1 MKGDERRGRVHSFRS
16 LEGTGLSI
24 LVKSPLKHKG
34 WKQRLY
40 LAHNLETRN
49 MGKFLPDSL
58 SLIHA
63 VLAGAAETREPIPR
77 GFLHS
82 ISGASA
88 LPGLSLHGTSY
99 LRPLQEPC
107 YSPKWHT
114 WRLASPRASLDPGF
128 KIPDDSLEVTEHYFY
143 QFLSHKVLRPAQ
155 IQREQ
160 SQRISAIWS
169 LLQSPWIAFCIL
181 LWIQR
186 EATGGFKY
194 RNSRMLFLFLKDHLA
209 AREYIEWGQDRKQGD
224 KLATS
229 MVVWMAAVEQEK
241 SGD

>member
-1 MKGDERRGRVHSFRS
+1 MSQFLWIRNSEVAELGGSGSSS
-16 LEGTGLSI
+16 LT
-24 LVKSPLKHKG
+24 
-34 WKQRLY
+34 RLC
-40 LAHNLETRN
+40 TRCQ
-49 MGKFLPDSL
+49 
-58 SLIHA
+58 
-63 VLAGAAETREPIPR
+63 
-77 GFLHS
+77 
-82 ISGASA
+82 
-88 LPGLSLHGTSY
+88 PGLESSEGLTGAGVSDSKMAHLPEARGLNISSCCSL
-99 LRPLQEPC
+99 
-107 YSPKWHT
+107 
-114 WRLASPRASLDPGF
+114 WRTALASSWYEKLASPRASLDPGF